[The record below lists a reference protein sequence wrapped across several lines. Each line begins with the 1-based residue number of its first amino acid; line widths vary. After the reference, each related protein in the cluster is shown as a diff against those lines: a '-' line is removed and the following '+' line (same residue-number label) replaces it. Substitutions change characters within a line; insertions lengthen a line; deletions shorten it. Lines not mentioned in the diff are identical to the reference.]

1 MKKIAIGLS
10 IIMISSLTAGL
21 FMQQKVMTSL
31 PEQTQT
37 EKLEEQVQLTEDQEP
52 TLSVTNQ
59 KVDYS
64 INQDELSVTFDQ
76 GENWIVVPIEP
87 QSLFVGEYSGSQ
99 EELIHKSYMLTNQ
112 RSIFMY
118 AVHEDNGLSVRTVS
132 TTDQGQ
138 SWQDSL
144 VTDSIPYL
152 RYRKMELVNDTF
164 GYLIFTGDKTMS
176 SEMTYIYLTYDGGVS
191 WTSVDIP
198 DTLRLVADGGFV
210 DESTGFVSYGII
222 NPDAPDFYVTN
233 DAGSSWIEADIRV
246 PEEYEAIFVQAEMPF
261 LKNDQ
266 LLLHLNQGPNGD
278 YLGGLVKG
286 EFSSNDNGL
295 TWEFNREVDPDENE

>member
-1 MKKIAIGLS
+1 MKKFAIGLS
-10 IIMISSLTAGL
+10 VFMMSGLTVGL
-21 FMQQKVMTSL
+21 FMEQKAMTSL
-31 PEQTQT
+31 PKQTQT
-37 EKLEEQVQLTEDQEP
+37 EKLEEQVQLTEDQDP
-52 TLSVTNQ
+52 ILPVTDQ
-59 KVDYS
+59 EVDYT
-64 INQDELSVTFDQ
+64 INEDEFLLTFDQ
-76 GENWIVVPIEP
+76 GENWTEVPIEAH
-87 QSLFVGEYSGSQ
+87 SLFNGEYSGSY
-99 EELIHKSYMLTNQ
+99 EELINNSYMLTKQ
-112 RSIFMY
+112 KAIFMY
-118 AVHEDNGLSVRTVS
+118 AVHEDNGLSVRTIS
-132 TTDQGQ
+132 STDQGQ